1 MIKVYTR
8 HGCNQLLTEIRNQGK
23 KIGFVPTM
31 GALHQGHL
39 SLIDASKQQT
49 DFTMASIFV
58 NPEQFNDKHDYEKYP
73 RVIDDDLQKLENTG
87 CDGVFIPSY
96 DEIYSGEELTGYD
109 LGNLESI
116 MEGAYRPGHFQ
127 GVAMVVDRLFNIIQP
142 SVAYFGEK
150 DFQQLQ
156 VIKHIV
162 NTLNHDVKIVA
173 CPIIRENDGLAM
185 SSRNLHLSKEQR
197 KVAPE
202 IYKALIKAEQNA
214 DKLTIPELK
223 NLVVNQV
230 NQNPLLHVEY
240 FEIVNEDNMQIMQQ
254 WKEGKNMR
262 GCIAVVT
269 GDIRLIDNIKISS

>member
-96 DEIYSGEELTGYD
+96 DEIYSGEELTGYG
-109 LGNLESI
+109 LENLESI

>member
-96 DEIYSGEELTGYD
+96 DEIYSGEELTGYG

>member
-8 HGCNQLLTEIRNQGK
+8 HDCNQLLTKIRNQGK
-23 KIGFVPTM
+23 KVGFVPTM

-49 DFTMASIFV
+49 DYTIASIFV
-58 NPEQFNDKHDYEKYP
+58 NPKQFNDKHDYEKYP
-73 RVIDDDLQKLENTG
+73 RVINDDLQKLENTG

-96 DEIYSGEELTGYD
+96 DEIYRDEELTNYD
-109 LGNLESI
+109 LGNLELT

-142 SVAYFGEK
+142 SYAFFGEK

-162 NTLNHDVKIVA
+162 NTLNHDVNIVA

-185 SSRNLHLSKEQR
+185 SSRNRRLSKEQR

-202 IYKALIKAEQNA
+202 IYSALIKAEQNA
-214 DKLTIPELK
+214 GKLTIPELK

-230 NQNPLLHVEY
+230 NQNPMLHVEY

-254 WKEGKNMR
+254 WNQGKNIR
-262 GCIAVVT
+262 GCIAVLT
-269 GDIRLIDNIKISS
+269 GNIRLIDNIKISS

>member
-8 HGCNQLLTEIRNQGK
+8 HDCNQLLTKIRNQGK
-23 KIGFVPTM
+23 KVGFVPTM

-49 DFTMASIFV
+49 DYTIASIFV
-58 NPEQFNDKHDYEKYP
+58 NPKQFNDKHDYEKYP
-73 RVIDDDLQKLENTG
+73 RVLNDDLQKLKNTG

-96 DEIYSGEELTGYD
+96 DEIYRDEELTNYD
-109 LGNLESI
+109 LGNLELT

-142 SVAYFGEK
+142 SYAFFGEK

-162 NTLNHDVKIVA
+162 NTLNHDVNIVA

-185 SSRNLHLSKEQR
+185 SSRNRRLSKEQR

-202 IYKALIKAEQNA
+202 IYSALIKAEQNA
-214 DKLTIPELK
+214 GKLTIPELK

-230 NQNPLLHVEY
+230 NQNPMLHVEY

-254 WKEGKNMR
+254 WNQGKNIR
-262 GCIAVVT
+262 GCIAVLT
-269 GDIRLIDNIKISS
+269 GNIRLIDNIKISS

>member
-109 LGNLESI
+109 LENLESI

>member
-96 DEIYSGEELTGYD
+96 DEIYSGEELTCYD
-109 LGNLESI
+109 LENLESI

>member
-49 DFTMASIFV
+49 DFTIASIFV

-109 LGNLESI
+109 LENLESI

>member
-96 DEIYSGEELTGYD
+96 DEIYSGEELTGYG

-214 DKLTIPELK
+214 DKLTIPDLK